1 MRSILAFARLN
12 IVIILIVSVL
22 ANVALGA
29 LNFIVQ
35 PLWRA
40 AAVTTAVATTEAK
53 SELEE
58 RSAVA
63 KAKSKE
69 KAKARLKS
77 VATAVPLVGL
87 GAAAFFEYGDYQ
99 EWLKDHP
106 EGEFSAYSKQV
117 MQETQEIASEV
128 LHELPDISHFDMEKL
143 LARMQTV
150 LDSAERLID

>member
-1 MRSILAFARLN
+1 M
-12 IVIILIVSVL
+12 
-22 ANVALGA
+22 
-29 LNFIVQ
+29 
-35 PLWRA
+35 PLHR
-40 AAVTTAVATTEAK
+40 
-53 SELEE
+53 
-58 RSAVA
+58 
-63 KAKSKE
+63 
-69 KAKARLKS
+69 
-77 VATAVPLVGL
+77 P
-87 GAAAFFEYGDYQ
+87 Q